1 MHRLFRSF
9 FLGGIIVL
17 SAVVAAHEDGQTAS
31 RDTAGSTPTFTR
43 DVAPILYKNC
53 VGCHRPGEIAPMSF
67 LTYNDVRPWAR
78 GIRQAVT
85 QGVMPP
91 WHADAPD
98 GTFENERRLTA
109 AEKDVI
115 ARWAAAGSPQGDP
128 KDLPAVPQL
137 TEGWRIGKPDAVF
150 EMEEEYAVPATGT
163 IEYEYFYIP
172 TKFTEAKWLQ
182 GIEVRA
188 GNRELVHHVLVFYQ
202 APPDG
207 PRMAPALKFNPDH
220 MKLPKRTPGNRPAR
234 KSDMPSRL
242 IASYAPGT
250 DPQIF
255 RPGTALRL
263 APGGVLELQM
273 HYTASGKAGTD
284 RTRVGMI
291 FAKEPP
297 QHELRAGQ
305 FLNATLKIP
314 AGAANHEVD
323 TEVGFLQDVTLW
335 GLFPHTHVRG
345 KRWEY
350 KLEMPDGTIKPLLS
364 VPKYDFNWQ
373 TYYMFKE
380 PLSIPKGARIISSA
394 WYDNSDKNPSNP
406 DPKADVLWGDQTW
419 EEMQYTGLLYTIKN
433 PQAVNTAPQ

>member
-1 MHRLFRSF
+1 MHRLFCAF
-9 FLGGIIVL
+9 VAAGVLVL
-17 SAVVAAHEDGQTAS
+17 SVAIGATSDGQAPSGTAS
-31 RDTAGSTPTFTR
+31 VPTFTR

-53 VGCHRPGEIAPMSF
+53 VACHRAGEIAPMS
-67 LTYNDVRPWAR
+67 LMTYNDVRPWAR
-78 GIRQAVT
+78 GIRQAVA

-115 ARWAAAGSPQGDP
+115 ARWVAGGAPQGDP
-128 KDLPAVPQL
+128 KDLPPAPQL

-150 EMEEEYAVPATGT
+150 EMAEDYAVPASGT

-172 TKFTEAKWLQ
+172 TNFTEAKWLQ
-182 GIEVRA
+182 AIEVRP
-188 GNRELVHHVLVFYQ
+188 GNRELVHHVLVFYA

-207 PRMAPALKFNPDH
+207 PRLAPALKLNPDH
-220 MKLPKRTPGNRPAR
+220 MKLPPRKLGTRPPR
-234 KSDMPSRL
+234 RLNLPSRIL
-242 IASYAPGT
+242 ASYAPGT
-250 DPQIF
+250 DPQVF

-273 HYTASGKAGTD
+273 HFTANGKAGTD
-284 RTRVGMI
+284 RTKIGMT

-297 QHELRAGQ
+297 RHEIRAGQ
-305 FLNATLKIP
+305 FLNATLSIP
-314 AGAANHEVD
+314 AGAANHQVD

-350 KLEMPDGTIKPLLS
+350 KAVLPDGTVKPLLS
-364 VPKYDFNWQ
+364 VPAYDFNWQ
-373 TYYMFKE
+373 TYYMFKDPIE
-380 PLSIPKGARIISSA
+380 LPKGTRILSSA

-406 DPKADVLWGDQTW
+406 DPKADVKWGDQTW
-419 EEMQYTGLLYTIKN
+419 EEMQYSGLMFSVRNLQPATSG
-433 PQAVNTAPQ
+433 QQ